1 MKILMLTSAYP
12 NYVPDLLL
20 HGLRKLFGEAVVD
33 FPRKDPVYQGIC
45 GQPNLDPIPGL
56 MADDSGVDRNDIP
69 AKVASGFFD
78 LVLCDVRAFQGNLA
92 MLQTSPNPLALIDG
106 EDFPLPIRP
115 GPYAVLRRETD
126 GSDHSIPLPMAMP
139 IEGIAWIDRH
149 AGQPKTHSVAF
160 LGSRSQHTPERNAL
174 LDEMAR
180 IFPDG
185 MIGSWAVG
193 GTSPGRDGYYRNL
206 QSCQVVISLPGAGL
220 DTFRYW
226 ENASC
231 NAVHAAK
238 EMPLYIPDPFRGGQ
252 EVISFSSVSDLAA
265 SVEKLLSGRI
275 DGLALRL
282 RSRERLLA
290 HHTTDKRAA
299 YVIDRLKRAFSL

>member
-1 MKILMLTSAYP
+1 MKILLLCSAYP

-20 HGLRKLFGEAVVD
+20 HGLRKLFGAEVVD
-33 FPRKDPVYQGIC
+33 YPRKDSVYQGIC
-45 GQPNLDPIPGL
+45 GPPNLDPIPGL
-56 MADDSGVDRNDIP
+56 MADDSAVDRTDIP
-69 AKVASGFFD
+69 AKIAAGFFQ
-78 LVLCDVRAFQGNLA
+78 LVLCDLRAFHDNLA
-92 MLQTSPNPLALIDG
+92 LLQNCPSPLALIDG
-106 EDFPLPIRP
+106 EDFPAPIRP

-149 AGQPKTHSVAF
+149 AGAPKTHSVAF
-160 LGSRSQHTPERNAL
+160 LGSRSPHTPDRNAL
-174 LDEMAR
+174 LDDMAR

-193 GTSPGRDGYYRNL
+193 DASPGRDGYYRNL

-238 EMPLYIPDPFRGGQ
+238 EMALYIPDPFRDGR
-252 EVISFSSVSDLAA
+252 ELITFTNLSDLAA
-265 SVEKLLSGRI
+265 SVEKVLSGRI

-299 YVIDRLKRAFSL
+299 YVIDRLKQAFSF